1 MKFYLVKKSRSF
13 PLEKG
18 DLRGMFSLSRI
29 CRGGGMPPVSHRET
43 PNNTP
48 RYFIFA
54 VCYGAFR
61 GVLLTVKNNGGSFQK
76 QRRLFSQT
84 MARVF

>member
-1 MKFYLVKKSRSF
+1 
-13 PLEKG
+13 
-18 DLRGMFSLSRI
+18 
-29 CRGGGMPPVSHRET
+29 MPPVSHRET

-61 GVLLTVKNNGGSFQK
+61 GVLLTVKNNGGSFSK
-76 QRRLFSQT
+76 QWRLFPKT
-84 MARVF
+84 MVIVFALNHLGLGMNSVAVHRRGRLNLPDNIPMVYL